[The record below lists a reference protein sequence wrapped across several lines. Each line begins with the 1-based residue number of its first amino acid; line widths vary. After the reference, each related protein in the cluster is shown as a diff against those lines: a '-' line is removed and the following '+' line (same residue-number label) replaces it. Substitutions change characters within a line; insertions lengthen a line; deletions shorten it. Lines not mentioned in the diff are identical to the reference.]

1 MNGFS
6 VALFSVVL
14 GSASLTFAGAAA
26 AQEETMPSEAAT
38 EAAADDAP
46 AVQAETEQGGA
57 EEPSESRFRWGISG
71 AGGPLMGA
79 YSGGAGGITTR
90 FGWQVDSLLG
100 FYGEP
105 LLLVG
110 AGASADVEG
119 ASATGIALY
128 GLGAMA
134 DLTLGD
140 FFYLAAGPE
149 LLLGAIGE
157 AETSTTGASAE
168 ASTGPFFS
176 LATRAGFA
184 LGSVRPNRR
193 SAFTIGLDMHV
204 VFASEVAIMPLI
216 ALGYEAF

>member
-14 GSASLTFAGAAA
+14 GSASLIFEGSAA
-26 AQEETMPSEAAT
+26 AQEGASEP
-38 EAAADDAP
+38 AAAAAASDAP
-46 AVQAETEQGGA
+46 AVQPESEQDGQD
-57 EEPSESRFRWGISG
+57 EPKESRFRWGISG
-71 AGGPLMGA
+71 AGGPLMGG

-90 FGWQVDSLLG
+90 FGWQLDSMLG

-110 AGASADVEG
+110 AGASADIDG

-134 DLTLGD
+134 DITLGD
-140 FFYLAAGPE
+140 FFYIAAGPE
-149 LLLGAIGE
+149 VLLGAIGE
-157 AETSTTGASAE
+157 AEAGTAAASAD
-168 ASTGPFFS
+168 AATGPFFS

-204 VFASEVAIMPLI
+204 VLANEVAIMPLI

>member
-1 MNGFS
+1 MNRFS

-14 GSASLTFAGAAA
+14 GLASLGFKGTAA
-26 AQEETMPSEAAT
+26 AQDGAA
-38 EAAADDAP
+38 DAP
-46 AVQAETEQGGA
+46 AVQSETEQGGKD
-57 EEPSESRFRWGISG
+57 EPSESRFRWGISG
-71 AGGPLMGA
+71 AGGPLMGG

-90 FGWQVDSLLG
+90 FGWQLDSMLG

-105 LLLVG
+105 LLLLG
-110 AGASADVEG
+110 AGASADIEG

-134 DLTLGD
+134 DITLGD
-140 FFYLAAGPE
+140 FFYIAAGPE
-149 LLLGAIGE
+149 VLLGAIGE
-157 AETSTTGASAE
+157 ASAGGMTASAE
-168 ASTGPFFS
+168 AATGPFFS

-204 VFASEVAIMPLI
+204 VLAEEVAIMPLI

>member
-1 MNGFS
+1 MNGLS

-14 GSASLTFAGAAA
+14 GLASFGFKGSAA
-26 AQEETMPSEAAT
+26 AQD
-38 EAAADDAP
+38 AAANAP
-46 AVQAETEQGGA
+46 AVQPESDEVGKD
-57 EEPSESRFRWGISG
+57 EPSESRFRWGISG
-71 AGGPLMGA
+71 AGGPLMGG

-90 FGWQVDSLLG
+90 FGYQVDSLLG

-110 AGASADVEG
+110 AGASADVQG

-134 DLTLGD
+134 DITLGD

-149 LLLGAIGE
+149 VLLGAMGE
-157 AETSTTGASAE
+157 VQAGAAGTGSVE
-168 ASTGPFFS
+168 AATGPFFS
-176 LATRAGFA
+176 LGTRAGFA
-184 LGSVRPNRR
+184 LGSVQPNCR

>member
-14 GSASLTFAGAAA
+14 GLVSLSFKGSATAQDGAA
-26 AQEETMPSEAAT
+26 
-38 EAAADDAP
+38 DAP
-46 AVQAETEQGGA
+46 AVQAESEQDGKD
-57 EEPSESRFRWGISG
+57 EPSESRFRWGISG
-71 AGGPLMGA
+71 AGGPLMGG

-90 FGWQVDSLLG
+90 FGYQVDSLLG

-134 DLTLGD
+134 DITLGN

-149 LLLGAIGE
+149 VLLGAIGE
-157 AETSTTGASAE
+157 ATAAAGTGTGTASAE
-168 ASTGPFFS
+168 AATGPFFS
-176 LATRAGFA
+176 LGTRAGFA
-184 LGSVRPNRR
+184 LGSVSPTRR

-204 VFASEVAIMPLI
+204 VFADEVAIMPLI
-216 ALGYEAF
+216 ALGYESF

>member
-1 MNGFS
+1 M
-6 VALFSVVL
+6 
-14 GSASLTFAGAAA
+14 
-26 AQEETMPSEAAT
+26 
-38 EAAADDAP
+38 
-46 AVQAETEQGGA
+46 GG
-57 EEPSESRFRWGISG
+57 
-71 AGGPLMGA
+71 

-90 FGWQVDSLLG
+90 FGWQLDSMLG

-110 AGASADVEG
+110 AGASADIDG

-134 DLTLGD
+134 DITLGD
-140 FFYLAAGPE
+140 FFYIAAGPE
-149 LLLGAIGE
+149 VLLGAIGE
-157 AETSTTGASAE
+157 AEAGTAAASAD
-168 ASTGPFFS
+168 AATGPFFS

-204 VFASEVAIMPLI
+204 VLANEVAIMPLI

>member
-1 MNGFS
+1 MNGLS

-14 GSASLTFAGAAA
+14 GLASFGFKGSAVAQGAAA
-26 AQEETMPSEAAT
+26 DE
-38 EAAADDAP
+38 P
-46 AVQAETEQGGA
+46 AVQPEPDDVGKD
-57 EEPSESRFRWGISG
+57 EPSESRFRWGISG
-71 AGGPLMGA
+71 AGGPLMGG

-90 FGWQVDSLLG
+90 FGYQVDSLLG

-119 ASATGIALY
+119 ASAAGIALY

-134 DLTLGD
+134 DITLGD

-157 AETSTTGASAE
+157 VEASGAGTASAE
-168 ASTGPFFS
+168 AATGPFFS

-193 SAFTIGLDMHV
+193 NAFTIGLDMHV